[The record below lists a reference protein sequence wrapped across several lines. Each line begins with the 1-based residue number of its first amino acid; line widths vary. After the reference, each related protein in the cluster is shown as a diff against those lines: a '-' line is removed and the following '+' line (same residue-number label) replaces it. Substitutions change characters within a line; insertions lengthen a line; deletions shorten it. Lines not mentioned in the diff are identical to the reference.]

1 MLTRNRYPAQGF
13 CLVKFEENRSA
24 MKRGIAL
31 LIFIQISLIFPR
43 LLTRYYR
50 HVYGKMKTVNVAF
63 LRRLIPS
70 DAINKFFVLVCN
82 SELELSVSYLT
93 SDSPFSHTS
102 TVIFAVFASKHY
114 KMASGT
120 VERYIP

>member
-1 MLTRNRYPAQGF
+1 MLTRNRYPAQGS
-13 CLVKFEENRSA
+13 CWVKFEENRLA
-24 MKRGIAL
+24 MKQGIAL
-31 LIFIQISLIFPR
+31 LIFTQMSLIFPR
-43 LLTRYYR
+43 LLTRLYR
-50 HVYGKMKTVNVAF
+50 HMYGKMKTVNVAF

-102 TVIFAVFASKHY
+102 TVIFAVFSSKHY
-114 KMASGT
+114 KIASET
-120 VERYIP
+120 VEGYFP